1 MTRSADLPSARL
13 LIVGPQGSG
22 KGTQGVRVGEALS
35 IPVISTGDVFR
46 ANVSAGTPL
55 GQQVKAIIEAG
66 DLVPDSLTSE
76 IVRDRLT
83 QDDASNGFLLDGY
96 PRNLGQV
103 GDLDA
108 FLESRGESLDAV
120 IELSVPRDES
130 IARLTQRAIDQGR
143 TDDTE
148 EVIANR
154 LAIYERET
162 APILDVYRE
171 RGIVDAIDGVG
182 SLDEIADRIAAA
194 LAALP
199 SIASA
204 QDGPPL
210 PDDMPPANA
219 PMPAG
224 GGAQVDPNAYISPR
238 NPNLTRTQREGL
250 SIARR
255 WQAESAEGIKPVP
268 GTEGAVLFA
277 FGTSEP
283 SVVCAVLQICDVQ
296 LQPGENINSVNVG
309 DSARWLIEPA
319 VSNSGPNETQHLII
333 KPLDANLN
341 TTLIVTTDRRTYHIR
356 LVSHRTQFMSRVAFT
371 YPDEAQAKWAAFRAR
386 SDTARAENTMAV
398 PDGARGTGRGG
409 SEYLSN
415 LDFHYSVDGRARW
428 KPVRVYNDGVKTIIE
443 MPHAMEQTEAP
454 SLLIVRAGGSV
465 SKAADT
471 SIVNYRLQDGRYIV
485 DQIFDQAVLI
495 SGVGKRQERV
505 TITRGG

>member
-130 IARLTQRAIDQGR
+130 IARLTQRAIEQGR

-194 LAALP
+194 LAA
-199 SIASA
+199 
-204 QDGPPL
+204 
-210 PDDMPPANA
+210 
-219 PMPAG
+219 
-224 GGAQVDPNAYISPR
+224 R
-238 NPNLTRTQREGL
+238 
-250 SIARR
+250 
-255 WQAESAEGIKPVP
+255 GI
-268 GTEGAVLFA
+268 
-277 FGTSEP
+277 
-283 SVVCAVLQICDVQ
+283 
-296 LQPGENINSVNVG
+296 
-309 DSARWLIEPA
+309 
-319 VSNSGPNETQHLII
+319 
-333 KPLDANLN
+333 
-341 TTLIVTTDRRTYHIR
+341 
-356 LVSHRTQFMSRVAFT
+356 
-371 YPDEAQAKWAAFRAR
+371 
-386 SDTARAENTMAV
+386 
-398 PDGARGTGRGG
+398 TG
-409 SEYLSN
+409 
-415 LDFHYSVDGRARW
+415 
-428 KPVRVYNDGVKTIIE
+428 
-443 MPHAMEQTEAP
+443 
-454 SLLIVRAGGSV
+454 
-465 SKAADT
+465 
-471 SIVNYRLQDGRYIV
+471 
-485 DQIFDQAVLI
+485 
-495 SGVGKRQERV
+495 
-505 TITRGG
+505 

>member
-182 SLDEIADRIAAA
+182 SLDEIAERIAAA
-194 LAALP
+194 LAA
-199 SIASA
+199 
-204 QDGPPL
+204 
-210 PDDMPPANA
+210 
-219 PMPAG
+219 
-224 GGAQVDPNAYISPR
+224 R
-238 NPNLTRTQREGL
+238 
-250 SIARR
+250 
-255 WQAESAEGIKPVP
+255 GI
-268 GTEGAVLFA
+268 
-277 FGTSEP
+277 
-283 SVVCAVLQICDVQ
+283 
-296 LQPGENINSVNVG
+296 
-309 DSARWLIEPA
+309 
-319 VSNSGPNETQHLII
+319 
-333 KPLDANLN
+333 
-341 TTLIVTTDRRTYHIR
+341 
-356 LVSHRTQFMSRVAFT
+356 
-371 YPDEAQAKWAAFRAR
+371 
-386 SDTARAENTMAV
+386 
-398 PDGARGTGRGG
+398 TG
-409 SEYLSN
+409 
-415 LDFHYSVDGRARW
+415 
-428 KPVRVYNDGVKTIIE
+428 
-443 MPHAMEQTEAP
+443 
-454 SLLIVRAGGSV
+454 
-465 SKAADT
+465 
-471 SIVNYRLQDGRYIV
+471 
-485 DQIFDQAVLI
+485 
-495 SGVGKRQERV
+495 
-505 TITRGG
+505 